1 MEETARNKW
10 HFQNPEY
17 IHSSKTCRAGAYRV
31 GRITGYPACYYYAPA
46 PIEWGHYGR
55 RLCLYT
61 AWLKTGRKQITRV
74 TRNLIY
80 RSKVKVIRSQIQTA
94 SISQRGPTGG
104 ATFGWK
110 GVLVYELQ
118 TCISLRIEYVEPHLS
133 PTCAMSSRQ
142 KAVGHHVHPGH
153 TVA

>member
-1 MEETARNKW
+1 MVDSVCLSVCLSVCYSISMTMEETARNNL

-55 RLCLYT
+55 RLCLYC
-61 AWLKTGRKQITRV
+61 AWLKTGRKPMTRV
-74 TRNLIY
+74 TRNRIY

-94 SISQRGPTGG
+94 SLSQRGPQ
-104 ATFGWK
+104 
-110 GVLVYELQ
+110 LVAPPSDVKAY
-118 TCISLRIEYVEPHLS
+118 S
-133 PTCAMSSRQ
+133 CANF
-142 KAVGHHVHPGH
+142 KLV
-153 TVA
+153 